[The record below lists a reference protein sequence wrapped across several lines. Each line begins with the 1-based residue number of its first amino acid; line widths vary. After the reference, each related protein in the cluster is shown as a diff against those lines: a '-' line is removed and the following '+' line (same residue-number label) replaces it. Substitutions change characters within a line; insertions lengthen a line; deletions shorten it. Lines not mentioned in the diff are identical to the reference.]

1 MYPLFETIK
10 ILKGVPQHLLWHQSR
25 LDFSFRRYFKNENVP
40 DLKVLINVPA
50 EFTSGIVK
58 CRIPYSEDDHRL
70 EFSLYKPRK
79 ISSLKI
85 VNGDHIKYSMK
96 YTDRS
101 DLEELTR
108 HKDQCDDILIVRNNL
123 ISDTSFTN
131 IVFWDGVNWV
141 TPRIPLLKGTCRSR
155 LLAERRIKESDIRID
170 DLRKFKSFKLIN
182 AMKDLDEIE
191 EESVEKIDRS
201 VV

>member
-10 ILKGVPQHLLWHQSR
+10 ILKGVPQHLLWHQAR
-25 LDFSFRRYFKNENVP
+25 IDVSFRRYFKNKNVP
-40 DLKVLINVPA
+40 DLKVLIKVPA
-50 EFTSGIVK
+50 EYASGIVK
-58 CRIPYSEDDHRL
+58 CRMTYSEDDYRL
-70 EFSLYKPRK
+70 EFSRYQPRH

-108 HKDQCDDILIVRNNL
+108 HKDQSDDILIVRNNL
-123 ISDTSFTN
+123 IMDTSFTN
-131 IVFWDGVNWV
+131 IVFWDGDNWI

-155 LLAERRIKESDIRID
+155 LLAEGRIKESDIRID
-170 DLRKFKSFKLIN
+170 DLHKFESFKLIN
-182 AMKDLDEIE
+182 AMRDLDEYE
-191 EESVEKIDRS
+191 KVSVEKIDS
-201 VV
+201 GVD